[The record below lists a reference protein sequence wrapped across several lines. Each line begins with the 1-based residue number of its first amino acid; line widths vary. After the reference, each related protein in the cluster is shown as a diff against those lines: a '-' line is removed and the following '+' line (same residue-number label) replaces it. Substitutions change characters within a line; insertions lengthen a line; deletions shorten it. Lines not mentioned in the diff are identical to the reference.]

1 MKFKVSEKRAA
12 FLAHHFLN
20 YSFEGRELDIKT
32 FSTIQEPIELHY
44 IAQNHNY
51 DNGNDLLK
59 HIINHRQCDISTA
72 RMIFFRSDIDGFIK
86 DKNNCEDT
94 DLITSILKNFE
105 KNFYSQELFYYH
117 PDQDPDSL
125 HFDRQ
130 EFINQYQSVDTLFSN
145 PKGKRVEPSFT
156 ETFHQR

>member
-32 FSTIQEPIELHY
+32 FNTIQETIELHY

-72 RMIFFRSDIDGFIK
+72 RMIFFRSDIDGF
-86 DKNNCEDT
+86 
-94 DLITSILKNFE
+94 
-105 KNFYSQELFYYH
+105 Y
-117 PDQDPDSL
+117 
-125 HFDRQ
+125 
-130 EFINQYQSVDTLFSN
+130 
-145 PKGKRVEPSFT
+145 KG
-156 ETFHQR
+156 